1 MCKVTQLITGREG
14 FKPRS
19 ANSGSCT
26 YNRCTTLGT
35 DANAW
40 VPGLQGRGLAQ
51 AHLLTL
57 ESQELGTVAVDR
69 GGQRSPACQVLEAGH
84 GRKAGG
90 ASGHGAV
97 LAISDLWVGAG
108 SRQRSSWP
116 PPRSAVMQAG
126 RGGLGFPPRGGVKP
140 GVPEPEWGGP
150 AWSRGRAAARGR
162 GGVCEQPGQQRGL
175 GTGTP
180 GTLGWGIRYHGGFA
194 PRLLQTE
201 GNCVLGGEEQL
212 SAGREGC

>member
-1 MCKVTQLITGREG
+1 MVTQLITGRER

-19 ANSGSCT
+19 ASSGSCT

-51 AHLLTL
+51 AHSLTL
-57 ESQELGTVAVDR
+57 ESQELGTIAVDR
-69 GGQRSPACQVLEAGH
+69 GGQRSPTCQVLEAGH

-108 SRQRSSWP
+108 SGQRSSWP
-116 PPRSAVMQAG
+116 PP
-126 RGGLGFPPRGGVKP
+126 
-140 GVPEPEWGGP
+140 
-150 AWSRGRAAARGR
+150 
-162 GGVCEQPGQQRGL
+162 GQQSCR
-175 GTGTP
+175 
-180 GTLGWGIRYHGGFA
+180 
-194 PRLLQTE
+194 
-201 GNCVLGGEEQL
+201 LGGE
-212 SAGREGC
+212 AWGFRHEGA